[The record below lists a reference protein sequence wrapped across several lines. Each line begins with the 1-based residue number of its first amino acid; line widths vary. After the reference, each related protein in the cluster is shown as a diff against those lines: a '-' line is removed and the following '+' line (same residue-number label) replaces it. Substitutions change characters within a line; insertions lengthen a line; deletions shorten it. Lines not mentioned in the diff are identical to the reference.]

1 MIPAIDPV
9 FPARDS
15 FFEIRR
21 LIGDSLAMRWL
32 HYAFIGLIAALA
44 VDISVVLAKNGSNIE
59 NFQEISRIE
68 AYLNTVRSIEAGFL
82 QVSSGGQVA
91 EGRLYLQ
98 RPKQLRLDY
107 RPPATIQI
115 YANGYWLAFI
125 DTELEEISQ
134 VPLNSTPA
142 GILVQEKVSLS
153 GDVTVTRIDK
163 RHDQI
168 RVHLVQTAEP
178 DSGALVLSFM
188 ENPLRLQNWTVTDAQ
203 GVKTRV
209 SLINP
214 KFNRPID
221 DKLFQYDVDQFET
234 NGQ

>member
-1 MIPAIDPV
+1 VAFRFIV
-9 FPARDS
+9 FA
-15 FFEIRR
+15 
-21 LIGDSLAMRWL
+21 LIGFL
-32 HYAFIGLIAALA
+32 GALVSDGA
-44 VDISVVLAKNGSNIE
+44 EVLAKSKSSLADSA
-59 NFQEISRIE
+59 EILRIE
-68 AYLNTVRSIEAGFL
+68 AYLNTIQSVQAGFL
-82 QVSSGGQVA
+82 QISSGGQVA

-107 RPPATIQI
+107 RPPATVQI

-125 DTELEEISQ
+125 DTELEEVSQ

-142 GILVQEKVSLS
+142 GILVREQVSLS
-153 GDVTVTRIDK
+153 GDVSVTRIDK
-163 RHDQI
+163 RADQI

-178 DSGALVLSFM
+178 ESGVLILAFL

-214 KFNRPID
+214 KFNLRID
-221 DKLFQYDVDQFET
+221 DKLFEFDADRFESS
-234 NGQ
+234 GQ